1 MWFMNSAFYIN
12 VDPVIFRIGPLA
24 VGWYGM
30 MVALAVVT
38 VVSWIV
44 WENSKSH
51 KFSFDSLYM
60 AAIIGIVSGIVFSKL
75 LHVIDQWQYYWQ
87 NPSRIISGEGLTIW
101 GAVLG
106 ATIGVWLYSK
116 IGKHFKFGV
125 FGDMIAPGIILS
137 QAIGR
142 IGCTLNGCCY
152 GLESDAWCS
161 IIYTDPHSYG
171 PIGIPVLPT
180 QVFEIGY
187 DLLVFAILVFL
198 RKKLKPDGALFTV
211 YFALY
216 GAWRFGIEFLRQ
228 GTPFL
233 FGMHQAQLIG
243 LIVML
248 ITISIIIF
256 KVRWKKPGD
265 EPAAAVETPAKPEDE
280 PKKDL

>member
-1 MWFMNSAFYIN
+1 MESAIYIN

-24 VGWYGM
+24 VGWYGL

-38 VVSWIV
+38 VVSWIT
-44 WENSKSH
+44 WENSKNN
-51 KFSFDSLYM
+51 KFSFDALLTAS
-60 AAIIGIVSGIVFSKL
+60 IIGIFSGIVFSKL
-75 LHVIDQWQYYWQ
+75 LHVIDKWSYYWQ
-87 NPSRIISGEGLTIW
+87 NPSGIISGEGLTIW

-116 IGKHFKFGV
+116 ISRQFRFSV

-152 GLESDAWCS
+152 GLESHAWYS

-171 PIGIPVLPT
+171 PKGIPVLPT
-180 QVFEIGY
+180 QVFEIIY
-187 DLLVFAILVFL
+187 DLIVFGILLLL
-198 RKKLKPDGALFTV
+198 RKRLKPDGALFTV

-216 GAWRFGIEFLRQ
+216 GAWRFAIEFIRD

-243 LIVML
+243 LIVLL
-248 ITISIIIF
+248 ITLPIIVF
-256 KVRWKKPGD
+256 KVRWKKQED
-265 EPAAAVETPAKPEDE
+265 EPAVE
-280 PKKDL
+280 PKPGQKTE

>member
-1 MWFMNSAFYIN
+1 METAIYIN

-24 VGWYGM
+24 VGWYGL

-38 VVSWIV
+38 VVSWIA
-44 WENSKSH
+44 WENSKSRI
-51 KFSFDSLYM
+51 FSSDSLFTV
-60 AAIIGIVSGIVFSKL
+60 AIIGIISGIVFSKI
-75 LHVIDQWQYYWQ
+75 LHVIDKLGYYWQ

-106 ATIGVWLYSK
+106 AAIGVWLYSK
-116 IGKHFKFGV
+116 ISRQFKFSV

-142 IGCTLNGCCY
+142 VGCTLNGCCY
-152 GLESDAWCS
+152 GLESHAWYS

-171 PIGIPVLPT
+171 PNGIPVLPT
-180 QVFEIGY
+180 QVFEIIY
-187 DLLVFAILVFL
+187 DLIVFGILVFL
-198 RKKLKPDGALFTV
+198 RKKLKPDGALFTI

-216 GAWRFGIEFLRQ
+216 GAWRFVIEFIRD
-228 GTPFL
+228 GSPFL

-248 ITISIIIF
+248 ITIPIIIL
-256 KVRWKKPGD
+256 KVRWKKG
-265 EPAAAVETPAKPEDE
+265 EDE
-280 PKKDL
+280 PVAEIKPEENAE

>member
-1 MWFMNSAFYIN
+1 MNTAFYIN
-12 VDPVIFRIGPLA
+12 IDPVIFRIGSLA
-24 VGWYGM
+24 VGWYGL

-38 VVSWIV
+38 VVSWV
-44 WENSKSH
+44 FWENSKSC
-51 KFSFDSLYM
+51 KFTNDAILT
-60 AAIIGIVSGIVFSKL
+60 AALIGIPSGIIFSKI
-75 LHVIDQWQYYWQ
+75 LHVIDQWQYYLQ

-106 ATIGVWLYSK
+106 AAIGVWLYSK
-116 IGKHFKFGV
+116 ISKQFQFGLL
-125 FGDMIAPGIILS
+125 GDVIAPGIILS

-142 IGCTLNGCCY
+142 VGCTLNGCCY

-161 IIYTDPHSYG
+161 VIYTNPYSYG

-180 QVFEIGY
+180 QVFEIFY
-187 DLLVFAILVFL
+187 DLLVFCILLFL
-198 RKKLKPDGALFTV
+198 RGKLKPDGALFTV

-216 GAWRFGIEFLRQ
+216 GAWRFGIEFIRQ

-248 ITISIIIF
+248 ITIPIIIA
-256 KVRWKKPGD
+256 KVRWKNKEDKPAI
-265 EPAAAVETPAKPEDE
+265 EAKQEETLK
-280 PKKDL
+280 